1 MRLLLAVVDYFPF
14 GGMQRTY
21 RRIAEALL
29 ARGHDVL
36 LAAATWE
43 GDHPKGSV
51 HVDLRIRAATN
62 HTRNQAFADRLRTF
76 VANERASGRSIDVVC
91 GFSKIP
97 GLDVYYAGDPCFAAR
112 MDDEKR
118 GAIVRLLPRYRRF
131 LEHEKSVF
139 GKGGATEIL
148 LIAHVEEEKYV
159 RHYGTEKE
167 RFHRLPPGID
177 RGRLGEPASDR
188 EARARAR
195 QSIGL
200 TDRDFAFLLIGAQ
213 FRTKGVDRAIETLAA
228 VVAATP
234 KESRRFCLIVV
245 GGDDARTYR
254 ELAARL
260 GVADRVRFVGAQTD
274 VGLFLRAADLLIHP
288 ARVENTGTTLLE
300 AMILGL
306 PVVTTNRCGFYGH
319 VVAAEGGVVLP
330 EPYDSESF
338 GRAVDE
344 LVGDRDRLARM
355 SASGEAY
362 GKSADLYALI
372 EKAADVIETIAAKRR
387 GAPANS
393 ARGERS

>member
-21 RRIAEALL
+21 RRIAEALI
-29 ARGHDVL
+29 ARGHEVL

-43 GDHPKGSV
+43 GDQPKGSER
-51 HVDLRIRAATN
+51 VDLKIRAATN
-62 HTRNQAFADRLRTF
+62 HGRNQAFAERLRSF
-76 VANERASGRSIDVVC
+76 VANERESGRSIDLIC

-112 MDDEKR
+112 LDDENR
-118 GAIVRLLPRYRRF
+118 GALVRLLPRYRRF

-139 GKGGATEIL
+139 GKGGRTEIL
-148 LIAHVEEEKYV
+148 LIAHVEEEKYA
-159 RHYGTEKE
+159 RHCGTEKE

-177 RGRLGEPASDR
+177 RKRLGEPSSDR

-200 TDRDFAFLLIGAQ
+200 LDRDFAFLLIGAQ

-228 VVAATP
+228 IIAATSN
-234 KESRRFCLIVV
+234 ESRRFCLVVV
-245 GGDDARTYR
+245 GGDDARIYR

-319 VVAAEGGVVLP
+319 VLAAEGGVVLP
-330 EPYDSESF
+330 EPYDPEAF
-338 GRAVDE
+338 RRAVGE

-362 GKSADLYALI
+362 GKSADLYSLI
-372 EKAADVIETIAAKRR
+372 EKAADVIEGIAAMRHGSTAK
-387 GAPANS
+387 S